1 MTAGDRNASALSG
14 AFGIACP
21 RRLRPLL
28 RRAAAQS
35 FEGFGC
41 VSLTGSDAGKV
52 SSRPSSSFLCVLSA
66 STAFLGSAAC
76 LSVGAGSNLADMV
89 LSFGWSSQSHVSHIG
104 LAKIFRYGHDLISRY
119 PQWLAAHRVPA
130 TIV

>member
-14 AFGIACP
+14 AFCIACP
-21 RRLRPLL
+21 RRFRPLL
-28 RRAAAQS
+28 RHAAAQS

-76 LSVGAGSNLADMV
+76 LSFGEGSNFPDILV
-89 LSFGWSSQSHVSHIG
+89 SFGIVMSTVLYQLIRP
-104 LAKIFRYGHDLISRY
+104 KILNR
-119 PQWLAAHRVPA
+119 
-130 TIV
+130 